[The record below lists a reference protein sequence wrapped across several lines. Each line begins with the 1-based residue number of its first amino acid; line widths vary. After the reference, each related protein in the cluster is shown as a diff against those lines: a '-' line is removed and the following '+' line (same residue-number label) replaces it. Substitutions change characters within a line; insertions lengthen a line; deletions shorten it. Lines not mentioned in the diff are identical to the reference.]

1 MKVNVLKRRWRK
13 YYLGSKKKA
22 LFTFSEGLS
31 NYLKASEDET
41 IAFGTPK
48 AGAQNYPSNYT
59 EQWFLI
65 VPKGKQV
72 QIDFDTFDLEDSN
85 DCRNDYVEFREAY
98 VTAED
103 PRTIAGQYGPIL
115 TKRMCGKTKP
125 SSIQCKGSIVWVQFK
140 SDSNRI
146 TVYRGFKASFKAGS
160 YQITAGF
167 YHYHFS
173 VT

>member
-1 MKVNVLKRRWRK
+1 MEKVLFRQLKESFI
-13 YYLGSKKKA
+13 Y
-22 LFTFSEGLS
+22 FSEGLS

-65 VPKGKQV
+65 VPEGRQV
-72 QIDFDTFDLEDSN
+72 QIDLDTFDLEDSK
-85 DCRNDYVEFREAY
+85 DCRNDYTEFREAY

-115 TKRMCGKTKP
+115 SKRMCGKTKP
-125 SSIQCKGSIVWVQFK
+125 SSIQSKGSIVWVQFK
-140 SDSNRI
+140 SDSNSF
-146 TVYRGFKASFKAGS
+146 TVYKGFKASFKAGL
-160 YQITAGF
+160 Y
-167 YHYHFS
+167 
-173 VT
+173 